1 MIKNKD
7 IMLKIGEFPVV
18 KEDIF
23 FKEAIE
29 KMSKFNLGILCI
41 TNKKTELVGIITDG
55 DLRRMLLNI
64 QKPFSAFFV
73 DDVILHAK
81 KNPITSTP
89 EENVKKTL
97 TKMNSFKVWDI
108 PILKKNKLVGLVH
121 LHPAVENLI
130 SRL

>member
-7 IMLKIGEFPVV
+7 IMLKIGEFPV
-18 KEDIF
+18 
-23 FKEAIE
+23 
-29 KMSKFNLGILCI
+29 I